1 MPVRKEGADGMMP
14 SAQSLRGYECAGRKR
29 TFSKPDAM
37 GDGIKI
43 RSAQNPKRFPVILI
57 CSAKMTLKL
66 SQEAVAVPFTIQ
78 NSCALSQ
85 DRRFQCS
92 GLLLGGD
99 DVAPLRAAMME
110 KRDPREA
117 VDLTLTQCPSTPMA
131 QRTACMTRARLVSVT
146 IASRSFVSV
155 MLSSLPATGSG
166 RMT

>member
-1 MPVRKEGADGMMP
+1 MIDSPRCRPLDAVPMRYVMPVIEEGADGIMP

-99 DVAPLRAAMME
+99 DVAPL
-110 KRDPREA
+110 
-117 VDLTLTQCPSTPMA
+117 VG
-131 QRTACMTRARLVSVT
+131 
-146 IASRSFVSV
+146 SRGDDGK
-155 MLSSLPATGSG
+155 T
-166 RMT
+166 